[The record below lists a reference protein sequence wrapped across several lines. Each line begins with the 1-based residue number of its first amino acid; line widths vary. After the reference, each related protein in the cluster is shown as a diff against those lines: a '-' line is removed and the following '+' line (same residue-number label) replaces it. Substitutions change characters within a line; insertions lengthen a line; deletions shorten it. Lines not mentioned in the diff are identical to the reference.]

1 MKSLVLS
8 RTEEL
13 LLPEIALFIFVAVFA
28 IALWKVLRPGA
39 RQHYAAHRSMAL
51 DAQDLEDDRG

>member
-13 LLPEIALFIFVAVFA
+13 LLPEIALFIFIAVFA

-39 RQHYAAHRSMAL
+39 RQHYAAHRKMAL